1 MKNNPDMM
9 ILNAATTT
17 SNTTSSTMNANS
29 NNTTTTNISATTTRW
44 DEYERGN
51 HSGGGSILPTSSSAG
66 VTSRHVYHHHHNNNN
81 SHRNTTTTTTTPHR
95 PLLFPNRRMRH
106 HKSHAVP
113 LQQNTPRTSFSKQ
126 LRNCLLTGIP
136 AYLVLI
142 YIILKYLQQQQQQ
155 TIITSYSWTAEE
167 QLWMSSN
174 RATNH
179 NNNHNMI
186 DPHHSQILQ
195 ELHRT
200 LVQKDV
206 PHRRHVQDPYIASN
220 EAQAVQIHQ
229 QHGYM
234 RRQNTRPSSNHPY
247 SILPLL
253 QIHSVLE
260 RERPLTRTTA
270 RYEQEENK
278 QNHESNGTQTAI
290 LDHICGVFAQI
301 AARSRPHNFA
311 ASDALAYHK
320 NNNTTNTN
328 NNKHAPKKKHKVR
341 VLITGI
347 VSSPIGYALALALSQ
362 QCGVQVLIG
371 VDLMYPNSIRNRWR
385 LQEQMAVLTK
395 HLPKLVRPI
404 FVAYTGLDPI
414 RHSRNTKIFE
424 PTQEID
430 WVQTVTPTHIVHLGT
445 DDPAV
450 FRYSDPEYKNRQSP
464 YVTENNDDDD
474 LSLLSLRSGMLSM
487 EQLLASLAAAGQ
499 QQRPHFLYVSASTH
513 TDDRRRT
520 MHTYARRIDEV
531 LADFYYQNHGVYSV
545 GLRLPHVHGAWAHPE
560 SDLYRIVS
568 NVIHPSNTT
577 TDNDDDDDDLPPSFT
592 ENDTF
597 DLLHVQDA
605 VQAVIAAMQY
615 RPEDGKPALF
625 EISSDGENVLSP
637 RHVQDLTR
645 QILDTRKSS
654 IRVSSA
660 RKDKNRIILDRRGD
674 DEERKTNTEAVKELI
689 GWTPRLPL
697 EEGLVRTIAWHLDRA
712 HPYGLPYRT
721 YELSQISS
729 PTATETGDMLLK
741 RLSYPTC
748 KPDDLVCH
756 GGRPFLPCASECAL
770 HDQCLPTV
778 FDEIVPMVQELTE
791 ECDIVLYTQNFD
803 KTAPDLFLQTEFLE
817 DIKPL
822 VCNFAFIASESKLV
836 ETVIAKVP
844 DKELKKLGFDPSP
857 EDARHPK
864 ASKERKYEKLNG
876 RLLYR
881 GWILIWTKDTPAD
894 ISIHEKFL
902 LKLSPGRLFHKD
914 VKSAVFIDQA
924 FGVSP
929 TSDDIQFLVQETYR
943 KSWKPRVVKRKQRP
957 KAKFL
962 LPAEPQRRAI
972 VLMSELKYQDSSKSE
987 RLSPDE
993 KISTYEAT
1001 RFMRFSNGEDPL
1013 GKEPP
1018 NVRLQREFYDRL
1030 RATINPDYGRG
1041 PGEPLHKF
1049 ELNAWVRSR
1058 WVVHDMTHEESRQF
1072 RCEWYQEHVLWENDL
1087 DQLSFAYVMAK
1098 LELDRK
1104 LAHKEPDEVIQKHLT
1119 EKTEMKKLLSDTFEW
1134 RALQTEQNRLFSP
1147 YEEMQILPYD
1157 MEYAEERALQ
1167 LAKSA
1172 DEPEGPDT
1180 PLFIRIISDRIM
1192 AYARKSWSKTKRHR

>member
-1 MKNNPDMM
+1 MDP
-9 ILNAATTT
+9 
-17 SNTTSSTMNANS
+17 
-29 NNTTTTNISATTTRW
+29 
-44 DEYERGN
+44 
-51 HSGGGSILPTSSSAG
+51 
-66 VTSRHVYHHHHNNNN
+66 RH
-81 SHRNTTTTTTTPHR
+81 
-95 PLLFPNRRMRH
+95 
-106 HKSHAVP
+106 A
-113 LQQNTPRTSFSKQ
+113 
-126 LRNCLLTGIP
+126 
-136 AYLVLI
+136 
-142 YIILKYLQQQQQQ
+142 
-155 TIITSYSWTAEE
+155 
-167 QLWMSSN
+167 
-174 RATNH
+174 
-179 NNNHNMI
+179 
-186 DPHHSQILQ
+186 QILQ

-200 LVQKDV
+200 LYRDVV
-206 PHRRHVQDPYIASN
+206 PHRRHVQDPSIASN
-220 EAQAVQIHQ
+220 EAQALQTIQHQ
-229 QHGYM
+229 WNR
-234 RRQNTRPSSNHPY
+234 RRQNARPSQPS
-247 SILPLL
+247 SSSTKILPLL
-253 QIHSVLE
+253 QIHSTLE
-260 RERPLTRTTA
+260 QERPITKKKNLTTA
-270 RYEQEENK
+270 RYEQA
-278 QNHESNGTQTAI
+278 AI
-290 LDHICGVFAQI
+290 LEDICGVPAQT

-311 ASDALAYHK
+311 AADALSPSSPK
-320 NNNTTNTN
+320 NNNNN
-328 NNKHAPKKKHKVR
+328 NNKHGPKKKHKVR

-371 VDLMYPNSIRNRWR
+371 VDFMYPNSIRNRWR

-414 RHSRNTKIFE
+414 RHSRNTKVFE

-464 YVTENNDDDD
+464 YVTDIDDDDDD

-487 EQLLASLAAAGQ
+487 EQLLASLATAGEK
-499 QQRPHFLYVSASTH
+499 RPHFLYVSASTH
-513 TDDRRRT
+513 TNDRRRT

-560 SDLYRIVS
+560 SDVYRIVY
-568 NVIHPSNTT
+568 NVIHPANSTS
-577 TDNDDDDDDLPPSFT
+577 DYDLPSPLT

-605 VQAVIAAMQY
+605 VQAVIAAMQF
-615 RPEDGKPALF
+615 RPENGKPALF
-625 EISSDGENVLSP
+625 EIRSDGENVLSP
-637 RHVQDLTR
+637 RHIQDLTR

-654 IRVSSA
+654 IRITSTT
-660 RKDKNRIILDRRGD
+660 RKDRKQIILDRRR
-674 DEERKTNTEAVKELI
+674 DEERKTNTDVMEDLL

-721 YELSQISS
+721 YEHSRILSKS
-729 PTATETGDMLLK
+729 PAVETGDMLLK
-741 RLSYPTC
+741 RLSYSTC
-748 KPDDLVCH
+748 KPDELVCH

-770 HDQCLPTV
+770 HDQCLPSI

-803 KTAPDLFLQTEFLE
+803 KTATDLFLQTEFLE

-822 VCNFAFIASESKLV
+822 VCNFAFIAGESKLV

-844 DKELKKLGFDPSP
+844 DNELKKLGFDPSP
-857 EDARHPK
+857 EDARNPK
-864 ASKERKYEKLNG
+864 TYKERKYEKLNG

-894 ISIHEKFL
+894 LPIHDKFL

-943 KSWKPRVVKRKQRP
+943 KAWKPRVVKRKQRP

-972 VLMSELKYQDSSKSE
+972 VLMSELKFQDSSKSE

-1030 RATINPDYGRG
+1030 RATINPDYARG

-1058 WVVHDMTHEESRQF
+1058 WVVHDMAHEESRQF

-1134 RALQTEQNRLFSP
+1134 RALKTEQNRLFSP

-1157 MEYAEERALQ
+1157 MEYAEERALKS
-1167 LAKSA
+1167 AKTA
-1172 DEPEGPDT
+1172 DEPEGPHT
-1180 PLFIRIISDRIM
+1180 PLFVRIISDRIM
-1192 AYARKSWSKTKRHR
+1192 AYARKSWSKAKRHR